1 MAQKGEAVRKTD
13 NREIGTS
20 GHQEK
25 RVGKHRI
32 FMKKFIRFV
41 CVLLL
46 PLAAVAHVNSPD
58 VYFDGYAGPYHLLV
72 TLRPPAVVPG
82 VAQVLIRSVGNDVD
96 QIKVLPLRMIGPG
109 AKNAPIA
116 DVAKRSADDPQL
128 FTGSLW
134 IMVRGSWKV
143 EVQAS
148 GQKGSAQLDVPL
160 PAVSTSAQ
168 PMQPSLG
175 ILLAVLGLALA
186 AGLIGIIV
194 AAARDAGLPSE
205 QAPSPAQKKRGLMGL
220 GVAAAIVLAAFVF
233 GDLWWGGEAS
243 ANARLNY
250 KIPQM
255 QTSLSGS
262 LLHLQL
268 ENPNESEPT
277 RFRSEQPDR
286 IRLDDLIPDHGH
298 LMHLFIVRMPDM
310 KAFWHLH
317 PSQTEPGD
325 FVQNLPIMPEGQYK
339 LYGDIVHHT
348 GFPETQVATLNL
360 PAIAGEAMTGDN
372 AGSAELVLSDKVA
385 QLSDGY
391 RMVWERDEKSF
402 KANQPYW
409 FRFRVEDKDGKPAT
423 DLEPYMGMAG
433 HAVFISTDGNV
444 FAHVHPAGSVSM
456 AAVNLAEGESPNVG
470 MEKMAGMDHGSN
482 GAEVSFPY
490 GFPKPGEYRIFVQV
504 KRAGKVETAEFVA
517 KAE

>member
-1 MAQKGEAVRKTD
+1 
-13 NREIGTS
+13 
-20 GHQEK
+20 
-25 RVGKHRI
+25 
-32 FMKKFIRFV
+32 MKKLFQFIF
-41 CVLLL
+41 VLLL
-46 PLAAVAHVNSPD
+46 PLTATAHVNSPD

-82 VAQVLIRSVGNDVD
+82 VAQIEVRTSDSDVKE
-96 QIKVLPLRMIGPG
+96 IKILPLRMIGVG
-109 AKNAPIA
+109 AKMAPVP
-116 DVAKRSADDPQL
+116 DPAKRSVDDPQL

-143 EVQAS
+143 QILVD
-148 GQKGSAQLDVPL
+148 GGKGPAQLDVPL

-168 PMQPSLG
+168 PMQTGLG
-175 ILLAVLGLALA
+175 MLLAILGLALA

-194 AAARDAGLPSE
+194 AAARDAGLPAD
-205 QAPSPAQKKRGLMGL
+205 QAPAPAQRKRGLIGMI
-220 GVAAAIVLAAFVF
+220 VAAAIVLAAVIF
-233 GDLWWGGEAS
+233 GNLWWGGEAS

-250 KIPQM
+250 KTPQM
-255 QTSLSGS
+255 HPALLGGS
-262 LLHLQL
+262 LLRLRL
-268 ENPNESEPT
+268 DNPNEAEPT

-317 PSQTEPGD
+317 PDQTQPGD
-325 FVQNLPIMPEGQYK
+325 FAQNLPIMGEGQYK
-339 LYGDIVHHT
+339 LYADIVHHT
-348 GFPETQVATLNL
+348 GFPETQVATVNL
-360 PAIAGEAMTGDN
+360 PAVTGEAMSG
-372 AGSAELVLSDKVA
+372 
-385 QLSDGY
+385 GY
-391 RMVWERDEKSF
+391 RMVWERGEKPF

-456 AAVNLAEGESPNVG
+456 AAVNLAEGRGAKSS
-470 MEKMAGMDHGSN
+470 MENMEHGAGST
-482 GAEVSFPY
+482 EVSFPY

-517 KAE
+517 KADDGSAK

>member
-1 MAQKGEAVRKTD
+1 MRKLF
-13 NREIGTS
+13 RSIL
-20 GHQEK
+20 
-25 RVGKHRI
+25 
-32 FMKKFIRFV
+32 
-41 CVLLL
+41 VLLL
-46 PLAAVAHVNSPD
+46 PLFATAHVNSPD

-82 VAQVLIRSVGNDVD
+82 VAQVQVRTFGSDV
-96 QIKVLPLRMIGPG
+96 QEIKILPLRMVGVG
-109 AKNAPIA
+109 AKMAPVP
-116 DVAKRSADDPQL
+116 DLAKRAADDPQL
-128 FTGSLW
+128 FNGSLW

-143 EVQAS
+143 EIQAS
-148 GQKGSAQLDVPL
+148 GQKGTAQLDVPL

-168 PMQPSLG
+168 PMQLG
-175 ILLAVLGLALA
+175 LGVLLAILGLALA

-194 AAARDAGLPSE
+194 AAARDAGLPPA
-205 QAPSPAQKKRGLMGL
+205 QTPAPAQKKRGLIGM
-220 GVAAAIVLAAFVF
+220 GVAAAILLAAVI
-233 GDLWWGGEAS
+233 GGNHWWGLEAS

-250 KIPQM
+250 KLPQM
-255 QTSLSGS
+255 QPSLLGGS
-262 LLHLQL
+262 LLRLRL
-268 ENPNESEPT
+268 DNPNEAEPT

-317 PSQTEPGD
+317 PDQTQPGD
-325 FVQNLPIMPEGQYK
+325 FIQNLPIMGEGQYK
-339 LYGDIVHHT
+339 LYADIVHQT
-348 GFPETQVATLNL
+348 GFPETQVARVNL
-360 PAIAGEAMTGDN
+360 PAVAGEPMSGDD
-372 AGSAELVLSDKVA
+372 AGSVALDPSDKVA
-385 QLSDGY
+385 QLSGGY

-402 KANQPYW
+402 KTNQPYW

-456 AAVNLAEGESPNVG
+456 AAVSLAEGRSAKTG
-470 MEKMAGMDHGSN
+470 MENMDHSSAHN
-482 GAEVSFPY
+482 EVSFPY
-490 GFPKPGEYRIFVQV
+490 GFPKSGEYRIFVQV
-504 KRAGKVETAEFVA
+504 KRAGKIETAAFVA